1 MRKRHLAP
9 HNKIDG
15 RELRKC
21 AGFPDETNDCTVRA
35 ASIALDI
42 SYAKAHA
49 MLAKAGRP
57 DKDGPRAC
65 VFSNFMKTLGYVKHE
80 YPARYCTV
88 KKWYGPIH
96 RRKYITFKRW
106 LPEHSTG
113 RYIVD
118 MRGHVFAVIDGVV
131 HDALTIGPRTVIHGH
146 WHIK

>member
-15 RELRKC
+15 CELRKC
-21 AGFPDETNDCTVRA
+21 AGFPEETKDCTVRA
-35 ASIALDI
+35 VSIAIDI
-42 SYAKAHA
+42 PYAVAHA
-49 MLAKAGRP
+49 MLSKAGRP
-57 DKDGPRAC
+57 DKDGPRAS
-65 VFSNFMKTLGYVKHE
+65 VFTAFMKSIGYTKYE
-80 YPARYCTV
+80 YPARYYKVEKC
-88 KKWYGPIH
+88 YGTIE
-96 RRKYITFKRW
+96 RRARITFKRW

-131 HDALTIGPRTVIHGH
+131 HDALTIGPRTNIQGH